1 MSGRQRRRPAA
12 PAGGPEVV
20 SLLDSSGDEGG
31 SGAATLLAAGLPPPA
46 PPRAAGNRRAAKR
59 KAAPLE
65 PPPPPPPPPEQQ
77 PAAELWADRHA
88 PRVPA
93 DLVVHRKKV
102 EEVRAWLAA
111 QAAALAGAAPAP
123 RSRALVVAGPPGCGK
138 SAAVAALAAEAGF
151 ALAEWRPPAPTLW
164 EEAAYARGGAAGW
177 DAGAAGLDAGAAR
190 YASKLDAFEEFALR
204 AKMPA
209 LALRRGGGDADSQV
223 GAAAPRPKLVVLD
236 DLPHAAGP
244 DARRR
249 LAAAVGDLARCA
261 RFPVVVVATEAA
273 GRAGREERVD
283 AGLGGGGGALAGLPR
298 ELAAALDAAGAAAVS
313 LNPLTAL
320 NILKALRAALAAEG
334 RALPDAVVTAVAER
348 AAGDLR
354 AALGALQFLAT
365 GAAAAAPPA
374 PKQRRRRAATDAA
387 AAEDAGN
394 SSTAAAAA
402 AALTLR
408 DASLSL
414 FHGLGKL
421 LYNKR
426 LPASAAAAA
435 AAASSAPAS
444 AAGRLFLA
452 APAANALAPA
462 PWAARAP
469 MDGFNPEAVLA
480 AAGLDA
486 GGVAAFLHEN
496 LPDFVAPA
504 AIADLAGAAECLSAA
519 DVLGGLRTRGGGA
532 ADLAGDDVPSAP
544 LADAAAASVAARG
557 ACFWNAHPAPRRF
570 HPMRAPALF
579 AAARAARGN
588 AGELARAAL
597 GRVAYGGAHALEPG
611 AIAAAEVLPAL
622 RRLAAT
628 PAGAADAALALQ
640 QPAAWWR
647 YWHGRAE
654 ERRLHAGWGAG
665 GEAALEVDGAGALEE
680 DAIEEF

>member
-1 MSGRQRRRPAA
+1 MSGRPRRRPAA

-20 SLLDSSGDEGG
+20 SLLDSRGDEGG
-31 SGAATLLAAGLPPPA
+31 SVAAALLAAGLPPPA
-46 PPRAAGNRRAAKR
+46 PLRAAGNRRAAKR

-65 PPPPPPPPPEQQ
+65 PPPQQQLQQ
-77 PAAELWADRHA
+77 PAPELWADRHA
-88 PRVPA
+88 PRIPA

-111 QAAALAGAAPAP
+111 QAASLAGAAPAP

-151 ALAEWRPPAPTLW
+151 AVAEWRPPAPTLW
-164 EEAAYARGGAAGW
+164 EEAAYAHGGAAGW
-177 DAGAAGLDAGAAR
+177 DAGAAR
-190 YASKLDAFEEFALR
+190 YTSKLNAFEEFALR

-209 LALRRGGGDADSQV
+209 LALRRGGGSDPQA
-223 GAAAPRPKLVVLD
+223 GAVAPRPKLVVLD
-236 DLPHAAGP
+236 DLPHTAGP

-283 AGLGGGGGALAGLPR
+283 AGLGGGGGGALAGLPR

-313 LNPLTAL
+313 FNPLTVL
-320 NILKALRAALAAEG
+320 NVLKALRAALAAEG

-348 AAGDLR
+348 ADGDLR
-354 AALGALQFLAT
+354 AALGSLQFLAT

-387 AAEDAGN
+387 AAADVGD
-394 SSTAAAAA
+394 SSTAAAAGAAGAAA

-426 LPASAAAAA
+426 LPASAAAA
-435 AAASSAPAS
+435 SSAPAS
-444 AAGRLFLA
+444 ATGRLFLA
-452 APAANALAPA
+452 APAAGALAPA

-469 MDGFNPEAVLA
+469 MDGFDPEAVLA

-496 LPDFVAPA
+496 IPDFVAPA

-519 DVLGGLRTRGGGA
+519 DVLCGGWRLRAGGS

-579 AAARAARGN
+579 AAARAVRGN

-611 AIAAAEVLPAL
+611 AVAAAEVLPAL
-622 RRLAAT
+622 RHLAAT

-640 QPAAWWR
+640 QPAVWWR

-665 GEAALEVDGAGALEE
+665 GEASLEVNGAAALEE
-680 DAIEEF
+680 DVIEEV